1 MRFRLFLLLPFL
13 VCCNLSYAGLFS
25 DDEARQQIAI
35 QQKKIGEL
43 YDQERALEKRI
54 KRFEELLDNQ
64 ALIELN
70 NQVETLKLDI
80 NKLLVQI
87 EILTNENE
95 SLQKRQKDFY
105 IDLDTRLRRTE
116 QLNVSAVTESDATS
130 SPPLAAKSPSSIN
143 VGSAETAENRA
154 YEIAHSQ
161 FRNGEYQDAI
171 VKFRDFLKNYP
182 ESQRV
187 PSTHYWIGNS
197 YYALRDFKS
206 AINAQQKLV
215 NTFPSNVKI
224 PDALLNIASS
234 QQEMNDGASAKKTLE
249 NIISKYPTSDAA
261 EKAKKRIVR
270 KK

>member
-1 MRFRLFLLLPFL
+1 MRFRLFLPLPFL
-13 VCCNLSYAGLFS
+13 VCCNLSHAGLFS
-25 DDEARQQIAI
+25 DDEARQKIAI

-43 YDQERALEKRI
+43 YDQEQALETRI
-54 KRFEELLDNQ
+54 KRFEELLDNH
-64 ALIELN
+64 ALMEIN
-70 NQVETLKLDI
+70 NQVETFKLDI
-80 NKLLVQI
+80 NKLVGQI

-105 IDLDTRLRRTE
+105 IDLDARLRRTE
-116 QLNVSAVTESDATS
+116 QLGASVVTESDSTS
-130 SPPLAAKSPSSIN
+130 SPPIAATPPLIIN
-143 VGSAETAENRA
+143 VERVETVENHA

-182 ESQRV
+182 GSHRV
-187 PSTHYWIGNS
+187 PSVHYWIGNS

-206 AINAQQKLV
+206 AINAQQKLMSA
-215 NTFPSNVKI
+215 FPSSTKI

-234 QQEMNDGASAKKTLE
+234 QQEMNDSVAAKKTLE

>member
-35 QQKKIGEL
+35 QQKIGEL

-80 NKLLVQI
+80 NKLLGQI

-116 QLNVSAVTESDATS
+116 QLNVSAVEESDATS
-130 SPPLAAKSPSSIN
+130 SPPVAATSPPLLML
-143 VGSAETAENRA
+143 
-154 YEIAHSQ
+154 
-161 FRNGEYQDAI
+161 D
-171 VKFRDFLKNYP
+171 
-182 ESQRV
+182 
-187 PSTHYWIGNS
+187 
-197 YYALRDFKS
+197 
-206 AINAQQKLV
+206 QQKLQRIVHMRLRIV
-215 NTFPSNVKI
+215 NLETVNIKMP
-224 PDALLNIASS
+224 LLNSEIF
-234 QQEMNDGASAKKTLE
+234 
-249 NIISKYPTSDAA
+249 
-261 EKAKKRIVR
+261 
-270 KK
+270 

>member
-13 VCCNLSYAGLFS
+13 VCCNLSYAGLFSDVGLFS

-70 NQVETLKLDI
+70 NQVETLKIDI
-80 NKLLVQI
+80 NKLLGQI

-116 QLNVSAVTESDATS
+116 QLNVSAVKESDATS
-130 SPPLAAKSPSSIN
+130 SPPVAATSPPSIN
-143 VGSAETAENRA
+143 VGSTETAENRA

-161 FRNGEYQDAI
+161 FRNG
-171 VKFRDFLKNYP
+171 
-182 ESQRV
+182 
-187 PSTHYWIGNS
+187 
-197 YYALRDFKS
+197 
-206 AINAQQKLV
+206 
-215 NTFPSNVKI
+215 
-224 PDALLNIASS
+224 
-234 QQEMNDGASAKKTLE
+234 
-249 NIISKYPTSDAA
+249 
-261 EKAKKRIVR
+261 
-270 KK
+270 